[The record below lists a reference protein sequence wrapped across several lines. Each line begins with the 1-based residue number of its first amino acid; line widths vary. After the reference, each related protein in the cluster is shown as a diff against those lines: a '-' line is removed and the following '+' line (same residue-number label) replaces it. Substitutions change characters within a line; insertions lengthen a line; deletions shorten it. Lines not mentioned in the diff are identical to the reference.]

1 MTILKSIHQVFRLRE
16 EIEHCTPDVWDEI
29 EGKITQRIVTNL
41 LQDLDG
47 LPSPEGRLLGEI
59 RDRVKQH
66 ILNKGA

>member
-1 MTILKSIHQVFRLRE
+1 MKRIHHMFRLKE
-16 EIEHCTPDVWDEI
+16 EIENSTPDVWNEI

-41 LQDLDG
+41 LKDLDG